1 MEKKAIDGKVE
12 NEVERADYT
21 RLKMCMYRAKMGE
34 ELTIGF
40 FGGSITQGCL
50 ATIHERAYSYRVF
63 EWWKKAFPKAEFHY
77 VNVGIGGT
85 SSHFGVSR
93 VREDLLMYQ
102 PDVVMIDFSVN
113 DKAEDFFEETYEGL
127 LRRILAWKS
136 EPAVILLNNVYYDTG
151 ENAQE
156 HHNTVGDYYQVPHVS
171 IKDTLYQKMKAG
183 MYTREE
189 LTQDGLHPNDK
200 GHGLIAEEIIDFL
213 EQVRADTEEQGAIE
227 EIPRVRLPMPVT
239 ANAYEHAK
247 RLTIREVSPVLL
259 GFRADSEEK
268 TGHLDTFRNGWIG
281 KQAGEK
287 IVFEVTASCIAIQY
301 RKTIKKPTLRAKLV
315 LDGNTEDI
323 RVLDGNFE
331 EDWGDCLYLEPVLHH
346 GEKKEHRIEI
356 EILDDKTEKAT
367 PFYLISLVL
376 A

>member
-1 MEKKAIDGKVE
+1 M
-12 NEVERADYT
+12 ERADYT
-21 RLKMCMYRAKMGE
+21 RLKMCMYRAKKGE

-40 FGGSITQGCL
+40 FGGSITQGCS
-50 ATIHERAYSYRVF
+50 ATVHERAYSYRIF

-77 VNVGIGGT
+77 VNGGIGGT

-93 VREDLLMYQ
+93 VQEDLLMYH
-102 PDVVMIDFSVN
+102 PDVVIVDFSVN
-113 DKAEDFFEETYEGL
+113 DKAEDFLGETYEGL

-136 EPAVILLNNVYYDTG
+136 EPAVVLLNNVCYDTG
-151 ENAQE
+151 ENVQE
-156 HHNTVGDYYQVPHVS
+156 YHNAVGDYYHVPHVS
-171 IKDTLYQKMKAG
+171 IKDTLYQKMMAG
-183 MYTREE
+183 MYAREE

-200 GHGLIAEEIIDFL
+200 GHELITEEIVNLL
-213 EQVRADTEEQGAIE
+213 EQVRADMEQQETIE
-227 EIPRVRLPMPVT
+227 EVQKVQLPMPVT

-247 RLTIREVSPVLL
+247 RLTIREISPALL
-259 GFRADSEEK
+259 GFRADPEEK
-268 TGHLDTFRNGWIG
+268 TGHLDIFRNGWIG

-287 IVFEVTASCIAIQY
+287 IVFEVTASCIAVQY
-301 RKTIKKPTLRAKLV
+301 RKTIKKPALRAKLI

-331 EDWGDCLYLEPVLHH
+331 EEWGDCLYLEPVLHH

-356 EILDDKTEKAT
+356 EILDDKTKKAT
-367 PFYLISLVL
+367 PFYLISLIV